1 MALSFDPYSEDFDA
15 ASQIWAD
22 VVPVH
27 QDDGPN
33 PLCPIMYSPDYSK
46 AMDLLRALLPRG
58 ELSLR
63 ALQLTKHLA
72 TLNASS
78 YTVWAWRAKILSAD
92 DDHSQG
98 GLGVKEDRLR
108 RELEWLDDLSN
119 SISLKNYQVWQHRRQ
134 ILTMQL
140 RPDLSKELAF
150 TAEIFKDDAK
160 NYHTWAYRAWLVSHF
175 GMTRV
180 AAAEQPAATTYIDEI
195 WNAELAF
202 TSELIADDARNN
214 SAWNHRWLVLFGSAW
229 ARSQGAGRYV
239 GADLEHVVTN
249 ESNFAQSHI
258 ARMPHN
264 QSAWTYLRGLVKLAP
279 SSNAYAPHA
288 DLARQM
294 LTQVRSS
301 QEDTGAPLIECPPA
315 LEWLLD
321 EATARLDVATALD
334 LLYRLAKADPIRR
347 KMWDWRGKMIQ
358 RNAAGGVGLQSGPAP
373 ARVTAS

>member
-15 ASQIWAD
+15 ASHIWAD
-22 VVPVH
+22 VAPVH

-58 ELSLR
+58 ELSIR

-92 DDHSQG
+92 DDHSPG
-98 GLGVKEDRLR
+98 GLGLKEDRLR
-108 RELEWLDDLSN
+108 RD
-119 SISLKNYQVWQHRRQ
+119 LKNYQVWQHRRQ

-175 GMTRV
+175 GITR
-180 AAAEQPAATTYIDEI
+180 I
-195 WNAELAF
+195 WNAELVF

-229 ARSQGAGRYV
+229 ARSPGAGRYV
-239 GADLEHVVTN
+239 GADLEHVVAN

-264 QSAWTYLRGLVKLAP
+264 QSAWTYLRG
-279 SSNAYAPHA
+279 
-288 DLARQM
+288 
-294 LTQVRSS
+294 
-301 QEDTGAPLIECPPA
+301 
-315 LEWLLD
+315 
-321 EATARLDVATALD
+321 
-334 LLYRLAKADPIRR
+334 
-347 KMWDWRGKMIQ
+347 
-358 RNAAGGVGLQSGPAP
+358 
-373 ARVTAS
+373 